1 MAIIQQQLRSTSA
14 SGKPGDL
21 EPGQLAYNLTDSK
34 GYLGNGSSSKTLID
48 GSTTV
53 ATANKGWIEF
63 PLKVADITALQE
75 GVFLPDPGSFAGSVS
90 PTPGQVLTW
99 DATADGGTGGY
110 VPVTPGSISVYT
122 IANDDSNIGTSG
134 TTTAD
139 LNAGLIAKGGI
150 TAASDLNSGD
160 SCIVTDSGNA
170 DTSTGVPPGSY
181 TWDGTAWLLAP
192 SGGGATLL
200 SELLNVS
207 VPLTTV
213 DGEKQG
219 GFLVRDL
226 TVSGETSPGAY
237 KVVTSIDS
245 GGY

>member
-21 EPGQLAYNLTDSK
+21 EPGQLAYNLQDSR
-34 GYLGNGSSSKTLID
+34 GFLGNGSSSKTLID
-48 GSTTV
+48 GSSTPSN
-53 ATANKGWIEF
+53 ANKGWIEF

-75 GVFLPDPGSFAGSVS
+75 GVFLPDPASFANSVS
-90 PTPGQVLTW
+90 PTPGQVLAW
-99 DATADGGTGGY
+99 DASANGTGGY

-122 IANDDSNIGTSG
+122 LVSNDANIGRTG
-134 TTTAD
+134 DRTDD
-139 LNAGLIAKGGI
+139 LNQGMLL
-150 TAASDLNSGD
+150 TNLVSPAALNSGD
-160 SCIVTDSGNA
+160 SCIVTDGGSN
-170 DTSTGVPPGSY
+170 TSSAVPPGSY
-181 TWDGTAWLLAP
+181 TWDGSDWLLAP

-200 SELLNVS
+200 DELLNVNTG
-207 VPLTTV
+207 LTRV
-213 DGEKQG
+213 DADKQG